1 MNELQEALGISGKQ
15 KIFTK
20 TIQKPKYYNK
30 VKDNTLLKENYNFMA
45 DLLFLPKTKK
55 GFQYLFVIVDL
66 ATDEFDYEPLKEKS
80 SSEIVKAIYSIDKRP
95 YIKINFDRGQSIRTD
110 SGKEFEG
117 SFGKWM
123 YQHSILHR
131 IAQPNRH
138 IQVAN
143 VERLNGI
150 LGTLFNGYMNSIE
163 EKTGKPYKEWTDKLD
178 FIREKLNKIRKKKLP
193 DNIFTYIY
201 PEWNAFKVLFNKKYV
216 KKKETETEPRYEEIK
231 PKYKVGDLV
240 YVVLETPED
249 ALGNKQ
255 PGLFRNGDYRL
266 TKEPH
271 KITKLLYYHG
281 PPYYRYIVSTFKGVS
296 YQEAELK
303 PAIGETDEKFKVK
316 KIIGKKK
323 IKKVLH
329 YLVWFKGETK
339 KEASWQPAQ
348 NLIDDGLQDYI
359 DDYNENN

>member
-1 MNELQEALGISGKQ
+1 MNALQEELGITGKQ

-20 TIQKPKYYNK
+20 TIQKPRFYNK
-30 VKDNTLLKENYNFMA
+30 VKDNVLLKENYNFMA
-45 DLLFLPKTKK
+45 DYLFLPLTKK
-55 GFQYLFVIVDL
+55 KYRYLFVIVDL
-66 ATDEFDYEPLKEKS
+66 ATDEFDMEPMRNKTPS
-80 SSEIVKAIYSIDKRP
+80 DIVKAIYTINKRP
-95 YIKINFDRGQSIRTD
+95 YIKLYFDEGQSLRTD
-110 SGKEFEG
+110 AGTEFRG
-117 SFGKWM
+117 AFSKWL
-123 YQHSILHR
+123 YNHSILHR

-138 IQVAN
+138 IQLAN
-143 VERLNGI
+143 VERLNGT
-150 LGTLFNGYMNSIE
+150 LGTLLNGYMNAKE
-163 EKTGKPYKEWTDKLD
+163 EETGKPYKEWTDKVD
-178 FIREKLNKIRKKKLP
+178 FIRTKLNAIRKKKLP
-193 DNIFTYIY
+193 DNIFTYVY
-201 PEWNAFKVLFNKKYV
+201 PPWNGQKELKTTSK
-216 KKKETETEPRYEEIK
+216 KKKEAEYELIK

-255 PGLFRNGDYRL
+255 KGLFRNGDYRL

-271 KITKLLYYHG
+271 KILKVLYYHG
-281 PPYYRYIVSTFKGVS
+281 PPYYRYIVNTFKGVS

-303 PAIGETDEKFKVK
+303 PATGETDEKFKVK

-348 NLIDDGLQDYI
+348 NLIEDGLQEYI
-359 DDYNENN
+359 DEFNDLQG